1 MNEQNKPRIRLNTKQ
16 KSSGE
21 FQIDVTVETDDFAE
35 SPEIRANRVIQ
46 NINALKKELILAGY
60 KVAGMWG
67 VKLWQ

>member
-60 KVAGMWG
+60 KVAGE
-67 VKLWQ
+67 